1 MTQAVPLKKGV
12 KKGKPQAPWDAAL
25 IACVTFIVGLG
36 LVMVTSASMPIA
48 DREMGE
54 PLYYFWR
61 QLGAG
66 SLALVLVLIVTRVP
80 LLFWQRTS
88 VFLALSA
95 VLLLG
100 LVLLPGLGKEVNGS
114 QRWIALGPIALQAS
128 EPAKLAA
135 IVYLAGYLAQR
146 HEGGLS
152 FLKPL
157 ILLALM
163 GVLLLLEPDYG
174 ACAVLF
180 GTVLSM
186 SYLAGVSLA
195 RFAVWGILGASA
207 LAAIA
212 VLTPYR
218 LQRLMSFMDPWA
230 DPYNSGFQLT
240 QALIAFGRGE
250 WLGVGLGNSV
260 QKLFYLPEV
269 HTDFIFAV
277 VAEELGLLGS
287 GAVIGLFTFITCR
300 ALLIG
305 INAERTGRA
314 FGAYLAHGVGVL
326 VGLQAFINMGVNM
339 GVLPTK
345 GLTLPLVSY
354 GSNSLIVTGVAIA
367 LLLRVDHETR
377 ARTHS
382 GFAAQPCHASA

>member
-12 KKGKPQAPWDAAL
+12 KKGKPQAPWDATL
-25 IACVTFIVGLG
+25 IACVTFIGGLG

-61 QLGAG
+61 QLGAA
-66 SLALVLVLIVTRVP
+66 SLALVLVLVVTRVP
-80 LLFWQRTS
+80 LLFWQRSS

-95 VLLLG
+95 VFLLG
-100 LVLLPGLGKEVNGS
+100 LVLLPSLGKEVNGS

-146 HEGGLS
+146 QEGGLS

-157 ILLALM
+157 VLLGAM
-163 GVLLLLEPDYG
+163 GPLLLLEPDYG

-180 GTVLSM
+180 GTVLGM
-186 SYLAGVSLA
+186 SYLAGVSLV
-195 RFAVWGILGASA
+195 RFAVWGFLGASA
-207 LAAIA
+207 LAATA
-212 VLTPYR
+212 VLAPYR
-218 LQRLMSFMDPWA
+218 LQRLMSFVDPWA

-250 WLGVGLGNSV
+250 WVGVGLGNSV

-287 GAVIGLFTFITCR
+287 GTVIGLFTFITCR

-305 INAERTGRA
+305 VNAERAGRA
-314 FGAYLAHGVGVL
+314 FGAYLAHGVGIL

-354 GSNSLIVTGVAIA
+354 GSNSLVVTAVAIA
-367 LLLRVDHETR
+367 LLLRVDHETW
-377 ARTHS
+377 AKTYS
-382 GFAAQPCHASA
+382 GVAAQPSHASA

>member
-1 MTQAVPLKKGV
+1 MTHAVPLKKGI
-12 KKGKPQAPWDAAL
+12 KKAKPQAPWDMAL

-48 DREMGE
+48 DREMGQ

-61 QLGAG
+61 QLGAA
-66 SLALVLVLIVTRVP
+66 SLALVLILVVTRLP
-80 LLFWQRTS
+80 LLFWQRS
-88 VFLALSA
+88 SLFLALSA
-95 VLLLG
+95 VFLLG
-100 LVLLPGLGKEVNGS
+100 LVFLPGLGKEVNGS

-135 IVYLAGYLAQR
+135 IVLLAGYLAQR
-146 HEGGLS
+146 HDGGLS

-157 ILLALM
+157 VLLAAM
-163 GVLLLLEPDYG
+163 GLLLLLEPDYG
-174 ACAVLF
+174 AVVVLF
-180 GTVLSM
+180 GSVLGTG
-186 SYLAGVSLA
+186 YLAGVSLV
-195 RFAVWGILGASA
+195 RFAVWGVLGASA
-207 LAAIA
+207 LAATA
-212 VLTPYR
+212 VLAPYR
-218 LQRLMSFMDPWA
+218 LQRLMSFMDPWS

-287 GAVIGLFTFITCR
+287 GGVIGLFTFITCR

-305 INAERTGRA
+305 VKAERAGRA
-314 FGAYLAHGVGVL
+314 FGAYLAYGVGIL
-326 VGLQAFINMGVNM
+326 LGLQAFINMGVNM

-354 GSNSLIVTGVAIA
+354 GSNSLVVTGMAIA

-382 GFAAQPCHASA
+382 GFTPQPGHASA